1 MVPVVARVADPF
13 CPIDTNSCKSPP
25 PSSSFASPPSPP
37 SSFPP
42 SAASCNVSIVP
53 SVSPDKDVDL
63 IDMRRDASVADNE
76 EDEEEEEEEEEEDEA
91 GVEAGVE
98 AEAEEG
104 GKIPVDLP
112 PRVCSP
118 SFERLRVLRPPP
130 TPTPPRCV
138 LGAGTT
144 GTTATG
150 AAARD
155 TLAPPALFL
164 TRRVLRAN
172 SRDDVLSL
180 TLVPSGATWQNMSV
194 LASPPRQSLSMNVSF
209 ESRYLVGGGEVGG
222 GDGEGEE
229 TK

>member
-1 MVPVVARVADPF
+1 MVARVADPF

-25 PSSSFASPPSPP
+25 SSSSFASPPSPP
-37 SSFPP
+37 SSSPP
-42 SAASCNVSIVP
+42 STASCNVSRMP
-53 SVSPDKDVDL
+53 SVSTDKDIDL

-76 EDEEEEEEEEEEDEA
+76 EDEDED
-91 GVEAGVE
+91 EAGVE

-104 GKIPVDLP
+104 DKIPVDPP

-130 TPTPPRCV
+130 APPRCV
-138 LGAGTT
+138 LGTGTT

-164 TRRVLRAN
+164 TRRVRRAN

-194 LASPPRQSLSMNVSF
+194 FASPPRQSLSMNVSF